1 MRYRLLLALW
11 LITDLL
17 FFVGSYALAY
27 FLRVGWILSTNFP
40 LDRFLWATISAAP
53 AWLLV
58 LATTRTFSLTRN
70 QQSLRNF
77 AYLAY
82 AALVGVAFF
91 MLAYYF
97 RFKGSF
103 SGISR
108 LLLLEELILSA
119 GITWI
124 WHILFDF
131 FKRAM
136 LRLSPPSFPTL
147 IVGVT
152 RESKALIESLR
163 RNMSPFTPV
172 AILDP
177 RGAKEKEI
185 HGVPVRGKLDMLEE
199 TIRQKK
205 ITHMIQASGLEQTLN
220 LLSACR
226 HHRITYILLP
236 SVLGIVDR
244 DKRIEDLEGYPVTVV
259 RPKRSE
265 ILSFFR

>member
-1 MRYRLLLALW
+1 
-11 LITDLL
+11 
-17 FFVGSYALAY
+17 
-27 FLRVGWILSTNFP
+27 
-40 LDRFLWATISAAP
+40 
-53 AWLLV
+53 
-58 LATTRTFSLTRN
+58 
-70 QQSLRNF
+70 
-77 AYLAY
+77 
-82 AALVGVAFF
+82 VGVAFF

-172 AILDP
+172 AILDAH
-177 RGAKEKEI
+177 GAKEKEI
-185 HGVPVRGKLDMLEE
+185 HGVPVRGKLDLLEE
-199 TIRQKK
+199 TIRREK

-259 RPKRSE
+259 RPRRSE